1 MLLVQIIAGVAWLI
15 WVRSGTAGLQN
26 GLTVGALLAIGL
38 GVLRLLDT
46 VSKGKGGNAKI
57 ERRPA
62 YEVETSSRFAPRNRG
77 VLPSANWNLSRYSD
91 PVDSDRLP
99 RFDRR

>member
-1 MLLVQIIAGVAWLI
+1 MLLVQIIAGAAWLI
-15 WVRSGTAGLQN
+15 WLNSGTTGLQN

-38 GVLRLLDT
+38 GVLRFLDT
-46 VSKGKGGNAKI
+46 FSKGKGGNAKI

-62 YEVETSSRFAPRNRG
+62 YEVETPSRFAPRNHG
-77 VLPSANWNLSRYSD
+77 VLPSANWNLSRFSD
-91 PVDSDRLP
+91 PVDSDPLP